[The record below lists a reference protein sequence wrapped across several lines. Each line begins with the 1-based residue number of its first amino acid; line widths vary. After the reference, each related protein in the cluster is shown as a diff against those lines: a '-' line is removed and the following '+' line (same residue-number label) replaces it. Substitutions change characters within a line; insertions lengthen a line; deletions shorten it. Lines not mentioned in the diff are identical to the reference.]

1 MSTVTGHPAASL
13 PTTVRRIVSRPASL
27 GQATGRQ
34 ADIRRTTDPQVP
46 DRQGSDRQGTDR
58 QEPNRQGTAEADGLA
73 IASFLLG
80 LPGLLLFNIVLGPIA
95 ITLATL
101 ALVRGTSRRGRALLG
116 LALGIA
122 SLAIL
127 AVTLVTSHGVL
138 IDIGS

>member
-1 MSTVTGHPAASL
+1 MSTVTNPAVSN
-13 PTTVRRIVSRPASL
+13 RRDA
-27 GQATGRQ
+27 
-34 ADIRRTTDPQVP
+34 
-46 DRQGSDRQGTDR
+46 
-58 QEPNRQGTAEADGLA
+58 NRQRTAEADNLA

-101 ALVRGTSRRGRALLG
+101 ALVRGTSRRGRAFLG

-127 AVTLVTSHGVL
+127 AVTTATSHGVL
-138 IDIGS
+138 IDISS